1 MRFFWNFGKLDF
13 SDCFRRFNVLFLT
26 VFRHSAVYRGFS
38 GLYGTTLGFIQG
50 VNDQW
55 QKLGGFEVLE
65 VDVFTV
71 VASPYRPINNPYV
84 IFTVTTVAR
93 LVSQS
98 RALLQ
103 SLPQPQSLWQ
113 PKSVAVTATTR

>member
-1 MRFFWNFGKLDF
+1 M
-13 SDCFRRFNVLFLT
+13 
-26 VFRHSAVYRGFS
+26 
-38 GLYGTTLGFIQG
+38 
-50 VNDQW
+50 NDQW

-93 LVSQS
+93 VDKVVV
-98 RALLQ
+98 AVAVAAAVAVAVEVA
-103 SLPQPQSLWQ
+103 
-113 PKSVAVTATTR
+113 VAVTATTR